1 MLFGGSRIQIL
12 NTALFNRPS
21 LTIRFPARSARED
34 LDQDLVEVLV
44 RRSAAAPGEI
54 LSTDENL
61 EDDLCCSALS
71 GCSCLVKAPVM

>member
-1 MLFGGSRIQIL
+1 MEILKDPLYSR
-12 NTALFNRPS
+12 RS
-21 LTIRFPARSARED
+21 LTIRYPARSARED